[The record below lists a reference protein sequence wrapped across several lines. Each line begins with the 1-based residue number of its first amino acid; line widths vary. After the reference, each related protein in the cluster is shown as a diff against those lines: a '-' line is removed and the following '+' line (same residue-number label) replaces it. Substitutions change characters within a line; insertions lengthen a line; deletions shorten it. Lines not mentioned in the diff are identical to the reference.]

1 MRKINFRRAALG
13 SVSVVG
19 MALAF
24 TNPAFAQS
32 ASADAAQPT
41 CDPNDVNDTD
51 CQPGQSEVELES
63 GTEANADANSQA
75 SSQEGQITVTGSRIR
90 RPNVESNVPVTSVSA
105 AELTEQGDVNVGDA
119 LNDLPSLRSTFS
131 QANSTR
137 FIGTTGLNLLDLRGL
152 GTSRTLVLVN
162 GRRHVT
168 SSVGDFVVDVNTI
181 PSDLI
186 ERVDVVTGGSS
197 AVYGSDAI
205 AGVVNFVLK
214 RDFEGIRLRAQAGI
228 SSEHDR
234 GVSFASFTAGE
245 NLLDD
250 RLNVAVNF
258 EYAHAEPLF
267 FDDRDALTGAFSGRC
282 QFEPNE
288 TIGGDGPTGTNG
300 NPDTIF
306 LCGVR
311 NGNISTGGQLGAI
324 GVNAVSNPA
333 SADFATSCLN
343 PNLAPA
349 LRSRCVNFGTPNA
362 LPRTVFFDQLGNPL
376 TNNPGRDNRIF
387 GGNNTVGGRGS
398 TLREVGLIAPGL
410 DRYTANILASFEVSP
425 AFRPFFEAKYV
436 FLKSQQEGQPSFF
449 QSTFPAFFGGGRGI
463 RCDNPFLSPVALAEL
478 QTIGRCAAGSA
489 QVFDTRPTIPDTRP
503 GAPPGA
509 VRPNPNFGAD
519 ITETLPLARFNVD
532 FGGRRQLVERETYR
546 VVAGVGG
553 EFNDDWNYELSFN
566 YGRFEQRVDAQ
577 NDLHIFQTEFG
588 GAQGPFLKATDTVR
602 LPNGQIVCR
611 VNADAITTN
620 DDAACVPLNPFG
632 QGAPSQAALDYVQRT
647 SELDGN
653 ATQYNVL
660 GFVNGDSSQLFEFP
674 GGPARFVVGG
684 EYRREEAFQSADPL
698 SSAGATFFNAFQ
710 VFDPP
715 PFEVIEGFGE
725 LELPLLRDVPF
736 AHELSVTAAARYS
749 DYNTNAGTTF
759 SWNVNGTWAPVRD
772 LRFRANFSRAVRVP
786 TLGDLFTPSTQS
798 FAQLGDPCDAQ
809 NLNGGPNPDQ
819 RRANCAAAGIPT
831 TFVNTLARSQTTEIA
846 VSGNPNLSEENSDSY
861 TFGAVFTPSFAPGL
875 SFTVDYYS
883 IELKNRIE
891 TVGAGTVLN
900 QCFDLPQPNEF
911 CNLVFRRGVDDP
923 ATPDLEQFFFAQPGV
938 LSSGVNFARGEA
950 EGIDFEIAYRRRF
963 DSGLRLEARGI
974 ATYVIERNDF
984 ISPTNAAIATRNL
997 DNLGDQQWSANFTA
1011 LVGSGPF
1018 DLRYSFNFIGET
1030 YTAATTNFEPFQG
1043 RPATN
1048 VDARAPDQRLFPDT
1062 FYHNL
1067 RLAIR
1072 ADERFQFYMGVDNV
1086 FDTQPPFGQLGVGG
1100 GDPYDPIGRYFY
1112 AGATIDF

>member
-24 TNPAFAQS
+24 TNPAFAQGS
-32 ASADAAQPT
+32 VSSDAAQPA
-41 CDPNDVNDTD
+41 CDPNDANDAD
-51 CQPGQSEVELES
+51 CQPGQSEVEIES
-63 GTEANADANSQA
+63 GTQANADANSQA
-75 SSQEGQITVTGSRIR
+75 TAQEGQITVTGSRIR

-214 RDFEGIRLRAQAGI
+214 RDFEGVRLRAQAGI

-250 RLNVAVNF
+250 RLNVAINL
-258 EYAHAEPLF
+258 EYAHAEPLY

-282 QFEPNE
+282 QFEPIE
-288 TIGGDGPTGTNG
+288 TVGGDGPTGSNG
-300 NPDTIF
+300 SPDAAF
-306 LCGVR
+306 VCGVR
-311 NGNISTGGQLGAI
+311 NGNIGAGGFLGAV
-324 GVNAVSNPA
+324 GVNNGSNPNAA
-333 SADFATSCLN
+333 SFATSCLN
-343 PNLAPA
+343 PNLAVA
-349 LRSRCVNFGTPNA
+349 LRTRCVNFGTPNA
-362 LPRTVFFDQLGNPL
+362 LTRNVFFDANGNAV
-376 TNNPGRDNRIF
+376 TNNPGRDNRVF
-387 GGNNTVGGRGS
+387 GGANTIGGLGS

-410 DRYTANILASFEVSP
+410 DRYTANLLASFEVSP

-436 FLKSQQEGQPSFF
+436 FLKSLQEGQPSFF
-449 QSTFPAFFGGGRGI
+449 QSTFPAFFGGGAGI
-463 RCDNPFLSPVALAEL
+463 RCDNPFLDAGDIATL
-478 QTIGRCAAGSA
+478 QSIGRCLG
-489 QVFDTRPTIPDTRP
+489 
-503 GAPPGA
+503 GATS
-509 VRPNPNFGAD
+509 
-519 ITETLPLARFNVD
+519 TEALPLGRFNVD

-553 EFNDDWNYELSFN
+553 EFNDDWSYELSAN
-566 YGRFEQRVDAQ
+566 YGRFEQRVDAE
-577 NDLHIFQTEFG
+577 NDLQIFQTEFG
-588 GAQGPFLKATDTVR
+588 GAEGPFLKAIDSVR

-620 DDAACVPLNPFG
+620 DDPACVPLNPFG
-632 QGAPSQAALDYVQRT
+632 QGAPSAAALDYVQRT

-653 ATQYNVL
+653 ASQFNVL
-660 GFVNGDSSQLFEFP
+660 GFVGGDSSQLFEFP

-684 EYRREEAFQSADPL
+684 EYRREEAFQSADAL

-715 PFEVIEGFGE
+715 PFEVIEAFGE

-736 AHELSVTAAARYS
+736 AHELSVTGAARYS

-759 SWNVNGTWAPVRD
+759 SWNVNGTWAPIRD

-786 TLGDLFTPSTQS
+786 TLGDLFTPETQS
-798 FAQLGDPCDAQ
+798 FAFLGDPCDVQ
-809 NLNGGPNPDQ
+809 NLNGGTNPAVRQ
-819 RRANCAAAGIPT
+819 ANCAAAGIPAN
-831 TFVNTLARSQTTEIA
+831 FVNLPARSQTTEIA

-861 TFGAVFTPSFAPGL
+861 TIGAVFTPSFAPGL

-891 TVGAGTVLN
+891 TVAAQTVLS

-911 CNLVFRRGVDDP
+911 CALVFRRGGADDP
-923 ATPDLEQFFFAQPGV
+923 ATGDGQFEQFFFAAPGV

-963 DSGLRLEARGI
+963 DSGLRLEARGV

-984 ISPTNAAIATRNL
+984 ISPVNPAIATRNL

-1011 LVGSGPF
+1011 LLGSGPF

-1030 YTAATTNFEPFQG
+1030 YTAPATFFESFQG

-1048 VDARAPDQRLFPDT
+1048 TDARTPNERMYPDT

-1086 FDTQPPFGQLGVGG
+1086 FDTQPPFGLLGTGG
-1100 GDPYDPIGRYFY
+1100 GDPFDPIGRYFY